1 MSLARSMIRQ
11 WNDRGVGQRQAYRM
25 PEQRD
30 DGEPVGEA
38 TDQRCLGEELYSGEL
53 GICALQASADDKQ
66 YPHQRK
72 QGDREQFNA
81 SQAVPLLQLIH
92 RPTR

>member
-1 MSLARSMIRQ
+1 MRSLFSGTIAVSGSGRPNGCRNSATTANQSARPPISDASAK
-11 WNDRGVGQRQAYRM
+11 N
-25 PEQRD
+25 
-30 DGEPVGEA
+30 
-38 TDQRCLGEELYSGEL
+38 CHSGEL

-72 QGDREQFNA
+72 QGERDQFNA

-92 RPTR
+92 CPPR